1 MTKAYRFTTLIT
13 AVMIMFGLF
22 GCTNNAQFDIKT
34 YQNAEKDTM
43 LLDYY
48 EQTVGTP
55 MKQPYY
61 ELVLYTYS
69 DTQATL
75 EEIENGGMDDE
86 TITRYLIP
94 IEGAQEMLT
103 AVKKSGMARWN
114 SREGIA
120 ICGRSN
126 VCKFP
131 DGNGGY
137 TRVTS
142 GNMPEDGSR
151 IFGEIK
157 IAMRKWISKGT
168 VVTEP

>member
-1 MTKAYRFTTLIT
+1 MTRAYRFTTLIT

-34 YQNAEKDTM
+34 YKNAEKNTM

-103 AVKKSGMARWN
+103 AVK
-114 SREGIA
+114 
-120 ICGRSN
+120 
-126 VCKFP
+126 
-131 DGNGGY
+131 
-137 TRVTS
+137 
-142 GNMPEDGSR
+142 
-151 IFGEIK
+151 
-157 IAMRKWISKGT
+157 
-168 VVTEP
+168 